1 MAQRATKEQVK
12 NFRPSVKGRSFKHDG
27 PRSRKSKTL
36 DRSPHDGQ
44 KKTTKKQ
51 VKNFGLIKQHGVT
64 PSIKVALRA
73 TKEQVDAKGA
83 HFCRKL

>member
-1 MAQRATKEQVK
+1 MMA
-12 NFRPSVKGRSFKHDG
+12 
-27 PRSRKSKTL
+27 
-36 DRSPHDGQ
+36 
-44 KKTTKKQ
+44 KQ

-83 HFCRKL
+83 HFAGNYNSRKNLLQKFYWRNFTAESLVGKNYCSSFTGEILPQNL

>member
-1 MAQRATKEQVK
+1 MAQGAASQKLWIEVLMMAKKK
-12 NFRPSVKGRSFKHDG
+12 N
-27 PRSRKSKTL
+27 
-36 DRSPHDGQ
+36 
-44 KKTTKKQ
+44 KKQ

-73 TKEQVDAKGA
+73 TKEQVDANGA